1 MTDEEL
7 EKLKARMLR
16 QFDIACSTA
25 EDLTNGEADNR
36 ARNRQAA
43 GTLGLAIIAA
53 ERELRERA
61 EEKKSF
67 TFIGKDKQHGA

>member
-7 EKLKARMLR
+7 EKLKARMLK
-16 QFDIACSTA
+16 QFDVACATA
-25 EDLTNGEADNR
+25 EDRVTGSAEVRAYNR
-36 ARNRQAA
+36 EAA
-43 GTLGLAIIAA
+43 GTLGLAIVAA

-67 TFIGKDKQHGA
+67 TLVGKEKQHGA